1 MRSHCALY
9 VDAGYLLA
17 AAATRVT
24 GTSLRGS
31 VVISYPDL
39 VSRLVEQAEALSGLP
54 LLRVNWYD
62 SGNRPGGAPDATQDS
77 IGMLPR
83 VKLRLGR
90 TSPHGEQKGVDLRIG
105 LDLAAH
111 GRNHVVDTMYLV
123 SGDDDLSE
131 AVEEAQSHGA
141 QVVILAVPDSK
152 GRAHAVSNH
161 LIRESDG
168 LELVD
173 PETIDDTIRPRQL
186 QAETSASL
194 SPEAAGVVVPLPGPR
209 SAPRPEA
216 SAPDAPAAASAHAA
230 TQADSHPDR
239 PTPAILA
246 HSRPQPATGA
256 GGAGGPAAGGSKV
269 AWSSSSE
276 HPALRPHT
284 LSPAM
289 LEMIDDVCRGV
300 VSAWRAT
307 ATKEDRRRVMS
318 ERPFIPSDLDRTL
331 LTDLSA
337 RLDVYD
343 IPDEIRY
350 RLREQFWDAVDELGR

>member
-1 MRSHCALY
+1 MRSNCALY

-39 VSRLVEQAEALSGLP
+39 VQRLIEQAEQLSGLP
-54 LLRVNWYD
+54 LLRLNWYD
-62 SGNRPGGAPDATQDS
+62 SGNRTGGAPDATQETV
-77 IGMLPR
+77 GMLPR

-131 AVEEAQSHGA
+131 AVEEAQSHGS
-141 QVVILAVPDSK
+141 QVVILAVPDPS
-152 GRAHAVSNH
+152 GRPHAVSNH

-173 PETIDDTIRPRQL
+173 PATIDETVRPRQL
-186 QAETSASL
+186 QPDAVAEL

-209 SAPRPEA
+209 
-216 SAPDAPAAASAHAA
+216 PAAEDASSPPAGRRQDAA
-230 TQADSHPDR
+230 PSHQAV

-246 HSRPQPATGA
+246 HRRPQSVGTGT
-256 GGAGGPAAGGSKV
+256 GTPGTSTGSKV
-269 AWSSSSE
+269 AWSSSRE
-276 HPALRPHT
+276 HPVNRPHT

-289 LEMIDDVCRGV
+289 IEMIDDVCRGV
-300 VSAWRAT
+300 VTAWRAT
-307 ATKEDRRRVMS
+307 ATDEDRRRVLS

-337 RLDVYD
+337 RLGVYD
-343 IPDEIRY
+343 IPDELRY
-350 RLREQFWDAVDELGR
+350 RLREQFWDAMDELGR

>member
-1 MRSHCALY
+1 MRSNCALY

-39 VSRLVEQAEALSGLP
+39 VRRLIQQAEQLSGLP
-54 LLRVNWYD
+54 LLRLNWYD
-62 SGNRPGGAPDATQDS
+62 AGNRPGGAPDATQETV
-77 IGMLPR
+77 GMLPR

-111 GRNHVVDTMYLV
+111 GRNHVVDIMYLV

-131 AVEEAQSHGA
+131 AVEEAQSHGS
-141 QVVILAVPDSK
+141 QVVILAVPDPS
-152 GRAHAVSNH
+152 GRSHAVSNH

-173 PETIDDTIRPRQL
+173 PATIDETVRPRQL
-186 QAETSASL
+186 QPDAVAGL

-209 SAPRPEA
+209 PAAGDTSSAPAGKRQ
-216 SAPDAPAAASAHAA
+216 DAAAAHEAV
-230 TQADSHPDR
+230 

-246 HSRPQPATGA
+246 HSRPQSVVAGTGST
-256 GGAGGPAAGGSKV
+256 GIGTGSKV
-269 AWSSSSE
+269 AWSSSRE
-276 HPALRPHT
+276 HPVNRPHT

-289 LEMIDDVCRGV
+289 IEMIDDVCRGV
-300 VSAWRAT
+300 VTAWRAT
-307 ATKEDRRRVMS
+307 ATDDDRRRVLS

-337 RLDVYD
+337 RLGVYD
-343 IPDEIRY
+343 IPDELRY
-350 RLREQFWDAVDELGR
+350 RLREQFWDAMDELGR

>member
-1 MRSHCALY
+1 MRSNCALY

-39 VSRLVEQAEALSGLP
+39 VQRLIEQAEEPSGLP

-62 SGNRPGGAPDATQDS
+62 SGNRPGGAPDATQETV
-77 IGMLPR
+77 GMLPR

-123 SGDDDLSE
+123 SETTTSPKRWRRPRTTVPRSSSSPCPTRPAVHTPSRTTSSASPMASSSWTRRPSTRRCVRDSSSRMPSPSCRRRQLAWSSPFQALVPRRGSPPRLQRGKHQEAAPSHE
-131 AVEEAQSHGA
+131 AV
-141 QVVILAVPDSK
+141 
-152 GRAHAVSNH
+152 
-161 LIRESDG
+161 
-168 LELVD
+168 
-173 PETIDDTIRPRQL
+173 
-186 QAETSASL
+186 
-194 SPEAAGVVVPLPGPR
+194 
-209 SAPRPEA
+209 
-216 SAPDAPAAASAHAA
+216 
-230 TQADSHPDR
+230 

-246 HSRPQPATGA
+246 RSRPQPVGTGTGA
-256 GGAGGPAAGGSKV
+256 AGTTTGSKV
-269 AWSSSSE
+269 AWSSSRE
-276 HPALRPHT
+276 HPVNRPHT

-289 LEMIDDVCRGV
+289 IEMIDDVCRGV
-300 VSAWRAT
+300 VTAWRAT
-307 ATKEDRRRVMS
+307 ATDEDRRRVLS

-343 IPDEIRY
+343 IPDELRY
-350 RLREQFWDAVDELGR
+350 RLREQFWDAMDELGR

>member
-39 VSRLVEQAEALSGLP
+39 VRRLVEQAETLSGLP
-54 LLRVNWYD
+54 LLRLNWYD
-62 SGNRPGGAPDATQDS
+62 SGNRPGGAPDPTQES

-111 GRNHVVDTMYLV
+111 GRNHVVDIMYLV

-141 QVVILAVPDSK
+141 QVVILAVPDPA
-152 GRAHAVSNH
+152 GRPHAVSNH

-173 PETIDDTIRPRQL
+173 PPTIDETIRPRQL
-186 QAETSASL
+186 QPEAVGEL

-209 SAPRPEA
+209 SARRPDEPAGADSAPTA
-216 SAPDAPAAASAHAA
+216 SAEPE
-230 TQADSHPDR
+230 R

-246 HSRPQPATGA
+246 HSRPQHPTGTGPGGLSGA
-256 GGAGGPAAGGSKV
+256 GGGSKV
-269 AWSSSSE
+269 AWSSSSD
-276 HPALRPHT
+276 HPVHRTHT
-284 LSPAM
+284 LSPA
-289 LEMIDDVCRGV
+289 LIEMIDDVCRGV
-300 VSAWRAT
+300 VGAWRAT
-307 ATKEDRRRVMS
+307 ATKEDRRRVTS

-343 IPDEIRY
+343 IPDELRY
-350 RLREQFWDAVDELGR
+350 RLREQFWDAMDEIGR